1 MTTKPVEKLKEVF
14 LDDSKLDRTTK
25 IETLAS
31 PAVCQ
36 ALTTEFF
43 FFFWFDDDFVL
54 RVLALV
60 CVCLHIKIL
69 ALGIVITKY

>member
-1 MTTKPVEKLKEVF
+1 MTIEPVEKLEEVF

-31 PAVCQ
+31 PAVRQ
-36 ALTTEFF
+36 ALTIEI

>member
-1 MTTKPVEKLKEVF
+1 MTEPVEKLEEVF

-31 PAVCQ
+31 PAVRQ
-36 ALTTEFF
+36 ALTTEFFF